1 MDHYNVSCIHKSPSA
16 PSVSEL
22 RAFDK
27 LFDGNLTASNIEAM
41 DVLFS
46 AVGKG
51 SFRQPRRPGHLLG
64 RTATS
69 VLVVFLRNIETR
81 YRIGIGCF
89 FM

>member
-1 MDHYNVSCIHKSPSA
+1 MFLAYTKSPSA
-16 PSVSEL
+16 PSASEL
-22 RAFDK
+22 QAFDK
-27 LFDGNLTASNIEAM
+27 LFDGDLTASNIETM

-69 VLVVFLRNIETR
+69 VFVVFFT
-81 YRIGIGCF
+81 
-89 FM
+89 